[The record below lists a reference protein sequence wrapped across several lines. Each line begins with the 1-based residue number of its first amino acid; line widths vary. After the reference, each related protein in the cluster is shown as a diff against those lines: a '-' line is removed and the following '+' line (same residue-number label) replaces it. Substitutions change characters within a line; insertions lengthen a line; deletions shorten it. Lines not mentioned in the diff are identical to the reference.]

1 LTPALLEDWIFVLVQ
16 KDSNAKKKKLLLHGT
31 LKLGPSLPLTTMK
44 SKKENQV
51 FLSRQ
56 FCASLAGGLLGNRH

>member
-1 LTPALLEDWIFVLVQ
+1 MP
-16 KDSNAKKKKLLLHGT
+16 KKKVIAARN
-31 LKLGPSLPLTTMK
+31 LKKIGPSLPLKTIK

-56 FCASLAGGLLGNRH
+56 FCASLSNLLKIIPVCREVCAGK